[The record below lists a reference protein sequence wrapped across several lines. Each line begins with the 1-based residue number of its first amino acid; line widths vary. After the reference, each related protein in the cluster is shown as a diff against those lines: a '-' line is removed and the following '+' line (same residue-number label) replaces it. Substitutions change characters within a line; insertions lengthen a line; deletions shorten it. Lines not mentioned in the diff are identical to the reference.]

1 MPLDPLHILLTGAA
15 SGLGRGLALHFAAR
29 GHHLLLADKD
39 LDGARETV
47 RLMGPG
53 AERAT
58 AHALDVTS
66 AEQVRALFASLGDR
80 RVDLLVN
87 NAGIQHVA
95 PVEDFSEGRWDA
107 LLDVMLKGPFLMTQA
122 VLPRMREAGFGRIV
136 NIGSIHSLVAS
147 PFKSAY
153 VAAKHGLLGLSKVVA
168 LEATDA
174 DVTVNTVCP
183 AYIRTPL
190 VEGQIQAQARAH
202 GIGEQEVVDRIML
215 APMPKKRFVT
225 VEEVA
230 GTIEFLAGPAARNI
244 TGQTIVIDGGWTAR

>member
-1 MPLDPLHILLTGAA
+1 MPLDPLHVLLTGAA

-29 GHHLLLADKD
+29 GHHLLLADRD
-39 LDGARETV
+39 LEGARETL
-47 RLMGPG
+47 RLMGPA
-53 AERAT
+53 AERAE
-58 AHALDVTS
+58 AHALDVAS
-66 AEQVRALFASLGDR
+66 PEQVRALFASRGDR
-80 RVDLLVN
+80 RIDLLIN
-87 NAGIQHVA
+87 NAGLQHVA
-95 PVEDFSEGRWDA
+95 PVEDFPKDRWDA

-147 PFKSAY
+147 AFKSAY

-168 LEATDA
+168 LEAADA
-174 DVTVNTVCP
+174 EITVNTVCP

-202 GIGEQEVVDRIML
+202 GIGEQEVIDRIML